1 MNKNSEDQ
9 FNYSLDSQNMGEAI
23 ESLPL
28 MLKEGREIGGKAS
41 PVSLGGRVSSIA
53 FLGMGGSGI
62 AGELISSL
70 FVDILPFPV
79 FVIRDYKIPPFLG
92 DQTLFF
98 AVSYSGD
105 TEETL
110 EACNSALER
119 GGKVVAVTSGGKLSS
134 LAQEK
139 GFPLLKIPAGY
150 QPRAAVGFL
159 FGASLSFLEKLGFF
173 GDLGP
178 VWEETFSV
186 LLNLKE
192 IYSRATPAEE
202 NPAKKLSLEAL
213 GKEIVIF
220 SSPGITTSAAL
231 RWKAQLN
238 ENSKITALID
248 SYPELDH
255 NEIVALSHRK
265 GNYFLITLRDLEEH
279 PRVSLRIR
287 LTSEII
293 EPFISGIAEI
303 QSQGKSRLARLF
315 SLIFLGD
322 FFSYYLALLRGVDP
336 TPVEAIKVLKSR
348 MAKGA

>member
-9 FNYSLDSQNMGEAI
+9 FNYFLDSQKMGEAI
-23 ESLPL
+23 EGLPL
-28 MLKEGREIGGKAS
+28 MLKQGREIGINAPPFSLKGKI
-41 PVSLGGRVSSIA
+41 SSIA

-70 FVDILPFPV
+70 FEGIFPFPI
-79 FVIRDYKIPPFLG
+79 FVIRDYRIPPFLG
-92 DQTLFF
+92 AQTLFL

-119 GGKVVAVTSGGKLSS
+119 GGQVVGVTSGGKLSS
-134 LAQEK
+134 LAEEK
-139 GFPLLKIPAGY
+139 GFPLLQIPPGY

-173 GDLGP
+173 DDLSSM
-178 VWEETFSV
+178 WEETFSV
-186 LLNLKE
+186 LENLKE
-192 IYSRATPAEE
+192 TYSRVTPAEE
-202 NPAKKLSLEAL
+202 NPAKKLALEAL

-220 SSPGITTSAAL
+220 SSPGITASAAL

-238 ENSKITALID
+238 ENSKLIALID

-255 NEIVALSHRK
+255 NEIVALSYKR

-279 PRVSLRIR
+279 PRISLRIR
-287 LTSEII
+287 LTSAIV
-293 EPFISGIAEI
+293 EPFISGRAEI

-336 TPVEAIKVLKSR
+336 TPVDVIKVLKSR
-348 MAKGA
+348 MAQGG